1 MRIIL
6 IYLKLIRNRSGLAY
20 HKHLLKR
27 NKYVYGELE
36 LNGAAGGDD
45 APPARAAPR
54 RPGPPR
60 EASPTPAVRGR
71 RSHWPAAAPNQRG
84 GGKPGR
90 GVTSR
95 TERPLG
101 AARRG
106 RFCSPRAA
114 WRRSLIRRR
123 LWQAL
128 RRCEAPDAGTPA
140 AGRLSP
146 PLRAVFR
153 GAPPRPPARPGA
165 AHRPLGTRPA
175 AAKWRL
181 PAAPRAAAGQVR
193 GFVVPIAGSS
203 SASRGNRSSEVKC
216 CGPEVAGQPNS
227 MSVNILMSK
236 GVNRPTLCL

>member
-106 RFCSPRAA
+106 RAERPPVLAESSFASPGAGG
-114 WRRSLIRRR
+114 S
-123 LWQAL
+123 AL
-128 RRCEAPDAGTPA
+128 RG
-140 AGRLSP
+140 L
-146 PLRAVFR
+146 
-153 GAPPRPPARPGA
+153 PGA
-165 AHRPLGTRPA
+165 IPVGEKL
-175 AAKWRL
+175 L
-181 PAAPRAAAGQVR
+181 P
-193 GFVVPIAGSS
+193 
-203 SASRGNRSSEVKC
+203 
-216 CGPEVAGQPNS
+216 
-227 MSVNILMSK
+227 
-236 GVNRPTLCL
+236 

>member
-106 RFCSPRAA
+106 RFCSPRVA

-128 RRCEAPDAGTPA
+128 RRCEAPDAGTPRSGPA
-140 AGRLSP
+140 FSSSP
-146 PLRAVFR
+146 GSL
-153 GAPPRPPARPGA
+153 PGS
-165 AHRPLGTRPA
+165 
-175 AAKWRL
+175 
-181 PAAPRAAAGQVR
+181 PAAPTCSARRCPPPPRHA
-193 GFVVPIAGSS
+193 SS
-203 SASRGNRSSEVKC
+203 SRKMAPPGGTAGGSGPGARLRGAHRRQQFGFAWEQKQRS
-216 CGPEVAGQPNS
+216 
-227 MSVNILMSK
+227 
-236 GVNRPTLCL
+236 